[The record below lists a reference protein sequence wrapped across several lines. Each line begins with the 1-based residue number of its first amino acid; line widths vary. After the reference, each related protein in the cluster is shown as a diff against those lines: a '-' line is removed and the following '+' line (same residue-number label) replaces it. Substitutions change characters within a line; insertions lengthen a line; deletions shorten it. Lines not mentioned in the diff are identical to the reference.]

1 MRKPCCHR
9 PRSYKR
15 LHLTLSEVKITQFPG
30 SNSLLR
36 LRLFNM
42 PRIAAK
48 KPTGISPF
56 AYISFVWKIF
66 AKKREEWISHL
77 QDDIAEVLVLPHL
90 VQRGRE
96 GVRVRLPVLPLH
108 AADHAL
114 IVVVA
119 VGGGGVAVPSRA
131 VGRGG
136 GGSAGGGGGG
146 AALRG
151 GHRAAARRGGEAG
164 HLEVA
169 VVAAVVLVVLNLVVQ
184 PAREKALFE
193 MEGWMRTLVSPS
205 YDASRKMCCSV
216 QN

>member
-1 MRKPCCHR
+1 M
-9 PRSYKR
+9 
-15 LHLTLSEVKITQFPG
+15 
-30 SNSLLR
+30 SLLR
-36 LRLFNM
+36 SFQGTKTSTASQKEARE
-42 PRIAAK
+42 
-48 KPTGISPF
+48 F
-56 AYISFVWKIF
+56 AN
-66 AKKREEWISHL
+66 AHL
-77 QDDIAEVLVLPHL
+77 QYDVAEVLVLPHL

-119 VGGGGVAVPSRA
+119 VGGGGVAVPGGA

-136 GGSAGGGGGG
+136 GGSAGGGGGGG